1 MTQNLELAYVTRPS
15 DEELQ
20 AAIHC
25 FSEDANNEDS
35 DFVNATL
42 AIVGEACTLLAEGK
56 SEAETMASLGERGL
70 SADCAAPFVEKARE
84 IVASESLQN
93 PEIALTPQSQGN
105 APKLLIAAI
114 VVVFVLA
121 FVLIGVG

>member
-25 FSEDANNEDS
+25 FSEDANNEDG

-56 SEAETMASLGERGL
+56 SEEETIASLGERGL
-70 SADCAAPFVEKARE
+70 SADCATPFVEKARE
-84 IVASESLQN
+84 IVQSNRNLESV
-93 PEIALTPQSQGN
+93 ATPADQGN
-105 APKLLIAAI
+105 APKLLLAAI
-114 VVVFVLA
+114 VIVFALA
-121 FVLIGVG
+121 YVFIGVA